1 MRKTILTILGTA
13 LLAASTLQ
21 FATAAERH
29 SGRKAN
35 RAAAPV
41 SAAFRDANAYASPSA
56 QPGWSRYQNGAIS
69 APAGH

>member
-13 LLAASTLQ
+13 LLAASAVQ
-21 FATAAERH
+21 IATAAEH
-29 SGRKAN
+29 HRKAN
-35 RAAAPV
+35 RAPAPA
-41 SAAFRDANAYASPSA
+41 SEAFRDANAYASPSA